1 MLQDGSDNKMITCR
15 FYAEIAPAAT
25 GLQVTG
31 RFFRRA
37 ISCL

>member
-1 MLQDGSDNKMITCR
+1 MLQDGSDNKMITLR
-15 FYAEIAPAAT
+15 FYADITPAAT

-31 RFFRRA
+31 RFPQRV